1 MINQV
6 NHKEDERMMKLG
18 QKIEILRMY
27 FVEGKAKKEIA
38 RKLNISKNTV
48 KSYINDFLNSKRE
61 LINSG
66 VSKYE
71 LIENMVDKPKYKS
84 ANRHPRVMTDEVK
97 EIIRIF
103 LKDNEVK
110 RNTGKAK
117 MCMTAQDMYEAL
129 IEKGFSLSY
138 TSVAQYVQKYKENE
152 YTFEAF
158 IKQVYDY
165 GDVCEFDWG
174 EVKLTING
182 IDIKYRMAVFTMAK
196 SNFRFAC
203 LYKNENSQSFVDA
216 HIRFFEYIGGVPKC
230 MVYDNMKV
238 AVAKFV
244 GRTEKEATDALKKLS
259 VYYGFN
265 YRFCNIRSGNEK
277 GHVENSV
284 DFVRRKAFA
293 EMSSFDNEVLAFDRL
308 AQRLEKYNN
317 IKTKYLNNNSPTD
330 LLNIERSYLSK
341 LMPTYTNCID
351 LTLRVDKLST
361 ISYLQNRYSVPD
373 YLVLK
378 AVDVKVFIDK
388 LEIFYNNNLVASHTR
403 LYGNQEWSIDILHYT
418 KTLSR
423 KPGALLGSLA
433 FEQMNSSLKEIYHN
447 FFKEQPKSFI
457 ALLGII
463 GDYDIT
469 SVQNTIDILTQ
480 KSVEVN
486 VENIKMIL
494 NRNNDYS
501 NVTVPKSNLQ
511 EEIENNARRHLAMY
525 DSVIGTSN
533 VKGGVAV

>member
-1 MINQV
+1 MIT
-6 NHKEDERMMKLG
+6 LG
-18 QKIEILRMY
+18 QKLEILRLY
-27 FVEGKAKKEIA
+27 FIEGRAKKQIA
-38 RKLNISKNTV
+38 RDLNVSKNTV
-48 KSYINDFLNSKRE
+48 KSYINEFLSSKKE

-71 LIENMVDKPKYKS
+71 LIENMVEKPKYKS
-84 ANRHPRVMTDEVK
+84 TNRLPRVMTDEVK
-97 EIIRIF
+97 EIIRKF
-103 LKDNEVK
+103 LSENDIK

-129 IEKGFSLSY
+129 IEQGFSLSY
-138 TSVAQYVQKYKENE
+138 PSVAQYVQKYKENE
-152 YTFEAF
+152 YTYEAF
-158 IKQVYDY
+158 IKQNYDY
-165 GDVCEFDWG
+165 GEVCEFDWG
-174 EVKLTING
+174 EVKLVIDG
-182 IDIKYRMAVFTMAK
+182 VDIKYRMAVFTMAK
-196 SNFRFAC
+196 SNFRFAY

-244 GRTEKEATDALKKLS
+244 GRTEKEATETLKKMS

-284 DFVRRKAFA
+284 DFIRRKAF
-293 EMSSFDNEVLAFDRL
+293 SGVNSFENETNAFKRL
-308 AQRLEKYNN
+308 SERLEKYNN
-317 IKTKYLNNNSPTD
+317 IKTRYLDNNSPVD
-330 LLNIERSYLSK
+330 LLNVEKSYLLD

-378 AVDVKVFIDK
+378 AVDVKVLIDR
-388 LEIFYNNNLVASHTR
+388 LEIYYNNNLVASHTR

-433 FEQMNSSLKEIYHN
+433 FEQMNSFLKEIYHN
-447 FFKEQPKSFI
+447 FFKEQPKAFI
-457 ALLGII
+457 ELLEIVGNH
-463 GDYDIT
+463 DIT
-469 SVQNTIDILTQ
+469 SVQNTINSLTQ
-480 KSVEVN
+480 KSIAVN

-494 NRNNDYS
+494 NRKNDSFSS
-501 NVTVPKSNLQ
+501 NTPKSELQ
-511 EEIENNARRHLAMY
+511 EEIVENSKRHLSMY
-525 DSVIGTSN
+525 DSIIGTSN
-533 VKGGVAV
+533 IVGGVAV

>member
-182 IDIKYRMAVFTMAK
+182 IDIKYRMAVFT
-196 SNFRFAC
+196 
-203 LYKNENSQSFVDA
+203 
-216 HIRFFEYIGGVPKC
+216 
-230 MVYDNMKV
+230 
-238 AVAKFV
+238 
-244 GRTEKEATDALKKLS
+244 
-259 VYYGFN
+259 
-265 YRFCNIRSGNEK
+265 
-277 GHVENSV
+277 
-284 DFVRRKAFA
+284 
-293 EMSSFDNEVLAFDRL
+293 
-308 AQRLEKYNN
+308 
-317 IKTKYLNNNSPTD
+317 
-330 LLNIERSYLSK
+330 
-341 LMPTYTNCID
+341 
-351 LTLRVDKLST
+351 
-361 ISYLQNRYSVPD
+361 IS
-373 YLVLK
+373 
-378 AVDVKVFIDK
+378 
-388 LEIFYNNNLVASHTR
+388 
-403 LYGNQEWSIDILHYT
+403 
-418 KTLSR
+418 
-423 KPGALLGSLA
+423 
-433 FEQMNSSLKEIYHN
+433 
-447 FFKEQPKSFI
+447 
-457 ALLGII
+457 
-463 GDYDIT
+463 
-469 SVQNTIDILTQ
+469 
-480 KSVEVN
+480 
-486 VENIKMIL
+486 
-494 NRNNDYS
+494 
-501 NVTVPKSNLQ
+501 
-511 EEIENNARRHLAMY
+511 
-525 DSVIGTSN
+525 
-533 VKGGVAV
+533 